1 VTHNY
6 YGQYVNQ
13 QNSNNPIGMINN
25 NYASADPQAA
35 FRDLVNAVQVLR
47 GQVSPDERQAID
59 ESMRVIQAGKN
70 AEPQRL
76 RKAFTSISGIALLAG
91 QVGPP
96 VVDAVKKLMAAVGI

>member
-1 VTHNY
+1 MTSNY
-6 YGQYVNQ
+6 HDSHVVNQ
-13 QNSNNPIGMINN
+13 QGPNNIGMINN
-25 NYASADPQAA
+25 NYAPADPQAA

-47 GQVSPDERQAID
+47 GQVSPDERQSID

-96 VVDAVKKLMAAVGI
+96 VVDAVKKLMAAAGI